1 LITVL
6 GEYHRFRSRCEWRRW
21 LELNHA
27 QDDAIWV
34 VLQKVKSP
42 NEGIKYDEALEDALC
57 FGWIDGR
64 VRRLDD
70 TEHVQWFS
78 PRRRN
83 SPWSRRNRD
92 RAERLIEEGLMTDA
106 GLAEVE
112 KARVN
117 GRWEAA
123 YSSKDLPTMPDDL
136 RDAFKRNKVAHDN
149 FKAFPN
155 SARFIYIG
163 WVNDAKRESTRVR
176 RIKRV
181 IERSEENKKPGIDM

>member
-1 LITVL
+1 M
-6 GEYHRFRSRCEWRRW
+6 
-21 LELNHA
+21 
-27 QDDAIWV
+27 
-34 VLQKVKSP
+34 
-42 NEGIKYDEALEDALC
+42 
-57 FGWIDGR
+57 
-64 VRRLDD
+64 RRLDD

-92 RAERLIEEGLMTDA
+92 KAERLIGEGLMTDA
-106 GLAEVE
+106 GLAEIE

-123 YSSKDLPTMPDDL
+123 YTSKEMPKMPVDLL
-136 RDAFKRNKVAHDN
+136 EALKSNRVAHDN

-155 SARFIYIG
+155 SARFMYIG
-163 WVNDAKRESTRVR
+163 WVNDAKREVTRAR

-181 IERSEENKKPGIDM
+181 VERSEQNKKPGIDM

>member
-1 LITVL
+1 MS
-6 GEYHRFRSRCEWRRW
+6 GEYHRFRSSGEWRRW

-42 NEGIKYDEALEDALC
+42 NEGIKYNDALEEALC
-57 FGWIDGR
+57 FGWIDGKI
-64 VRRLDD
+64 RRLDVH
-70 TEHVQWFS
+70 EHIQWFS

-92 RAERLIEEGLMTDA
+92 KAERLIEEDQMTDA
-106 GLAEVE
+106 GLAEIE
-112 KARVN
+112 KARLN

-123 YSSKDLPTMPDDL
+123 YTSKEMPMMPDDL
-136 RDAFKRNKVAHDN
+136 LDALKPNKVAHDN
-149 FKAFPN
+149 FLAFPN
-155 SARFIYIG
+155 SARFMYIG
-163 WVNDAKRESTRVR
+163 WVNDAKRDATRTR

-181 IERSEENKKPGIDM
+181 VRRSEENKKPGIDM

>member
-1 LITVL
+1 MH
-6 GEYHRFRSRCEWRRW
+6 GEYHRFRNRYEWRHW

-42 NEGIKYDEALEDALC
+42 NEGIKYDGALEEALC
-57 FGWIDGR
+57 FGWIDGKVKR
-64 VRRLDD
+64 IDD
-70 TEHVQWFS
+70 HEHVQWFS
-78 PRRRN
+78 PRRRS

-92 RAERLIEEGLMTDA
+92 KAERLIEEGLMTEA

-112 KARVN
+112 KAKEN

-123 YSSKDLPTMPDDL
+123 YASKEPTRMPDDL
-136 RDAFKRNKVAHDN
+136 LDALKSNKVAHDN
-149 FKAFPN
+149 FTAFPN
-155 SARFIYIG
+155 SSRLMYIR
-163 WVNDAKRESTRVR
+163 WVNEAKRESTRAR

-181 IERSEENKKPGIDM
+181 VERSVKNKKPGITM

>member
-1 LITVL
+1 
-6 GEYHRFRSRCEWRRW
+6 
-21 LELNHA
+21 
-27 QDDAIWV
+27 
-34 VLQKVKSP
+34 
-42 NEGIKYDEALEDALC
+42 
-57 FGWIDGR
+57 

>member
-1 LITVL
+1 ML
-6 GEYHRFRSRCEWRRW
+6 GEYHRFRSRCEWRSW

-123 YSSKDLPTMPDDL
+123 YSSKELLTMPDDL
-136 RDAFKRNKVAHDN
+136 HETFKQNKVAHDN

-155 SARFIYIG
+155 SARLMYIG

>member
-1 LITVL
+1 ML
-6 GEYHRFRSRCEWRRW
+6 GEYHRFRSRYEWRSW

-123 YSSKDLPTMPDDL
+123 YLSKELLTMPDDL
-136 RDAFKRNKVAHDN
+136 RDAIEQNKVAHDN

-155 SARFIYIG
+155 SARLMYIG